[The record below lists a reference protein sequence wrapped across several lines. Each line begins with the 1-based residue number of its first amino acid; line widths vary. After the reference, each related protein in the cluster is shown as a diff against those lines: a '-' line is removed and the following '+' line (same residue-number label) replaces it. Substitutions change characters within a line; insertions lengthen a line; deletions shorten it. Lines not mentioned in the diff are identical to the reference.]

1 LDPERPPARQY
12 APHWEAITLAQHLLG
27 DYRAELAS
35 AQHGRRLHPDRVSA
49 VYNETRALAALG
61 QVAEVERR
69 LDGLLDVP
77 EEPLYTPA
85 EVMRVIG
92 TELRA
97 HGHAAAADAA
107 FSRALRWYDERPAA
121 EQATPAFRAR
131 RAEALYAA
139 GRWEEARRLFESL
152 PTLPSRRA
160 KREGYLGT
168 FAASAP
174 DAVDRTGYLGALAAR
189 RGDRAAALAADRALA
204 ALQQPYLVGRHTYWR
219 ARIAAL
225 LGEGEHAITLLRDA
239 LRAGRTYPMLH
250 AEADLA
256 PLGDLPAFRE
266 LIRPKG

>member
-107 FSRALRWYDERPAA
+107 FSRALAGTTSARPRNRPRRPSVHAGRRHSTRPAA
-121 EQATPAFRAR
+121 GRS
-131 RAEALYAA
+131 AA
-139 GRWEEARRLFESL
+139 AVRV
-152 PTLPSRRA
+152 
-160 KREGYLGT
+160 
-168 FAASAP
+168 AP
-174 DAVDRTGYLGALAAR
+174 DPAVTTSQA
-189 RGDRAAALAADRALA
+189 
-204 ALQQPYLVGRHTYWR
+204 
-219 ARIAAL
+219 
-225 LGEGEHAITLLRDA
+225 
-239 LRAGRTYPMLH
+239 
-250 AEADLA
+250 
-256 PLGDLPAFRE
+256 
-266 LIRPKG
+266 